1 MYEIKHYLSAQQKD
15 IYAEWLHK
23 LRDSTGKIAIIR
35 RLNRVELGN
44 FGDHKFCRDGVSELR
59 IDTGPGYR
67 IYYATSGKEIVLLLC
82 AGDKR
87 TQDTD
92 IERAVNYWKD
102 WQGRASDGTKR

>member
-1 MYEIKHYLSAQQKD
+1 MISASLNALQKD
-15 IYAEWLHK
+15 IYAEWLVK
-23 LRDSTGKIAIIR
+23 LRDSTAKIAIIR

-67 IYYATSGKEIVLLLC
+67 IYYATSGKEVVLLLC

-87 TQDTD
+87 TQDAD
-92 IERAVNYWKD
+92 IERAVSYWKD